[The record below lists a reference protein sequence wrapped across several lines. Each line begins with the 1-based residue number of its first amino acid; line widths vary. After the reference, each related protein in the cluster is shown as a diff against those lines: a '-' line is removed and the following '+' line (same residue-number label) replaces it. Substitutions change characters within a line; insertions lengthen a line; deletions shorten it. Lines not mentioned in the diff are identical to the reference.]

1 MKGKRAYLI
10 AIWSVT
16 AVCVVLGTMLHIV
29 SPFDHLLFGQA
40 EETAANLQN
49 TSTGFSKTDA
59 FHTIEMNITV
69 SDVVIAQGDN
79 YGISVTAK
87 NGQKNPPSWDVQD
100 DTLRVRQPIRQ
111 RKFGIFSL
119 GQKTDSKFDVKVTV
133 PEGTT
138 LDGIQIDS
146 GTGNATLNG
155 ITADALTADL
165 GTGML
170 TITDCTLKTLD
181 VDGGTGS
188 VTASLATAPREVRI
202 DCGTG
207 DVALTLPGEE
217 TDYGLKLETGTGK
230 LTVGDETHRH
240 EYKSDHADDAMHMI
254 RIDTG
259 TGDVT
264 VNFE

>member
-100 DTLRVRQPIRQ
+100 DTLRVRQPIRL

-146 GTGNATLNG
+146 GTGNIRLDG
-155 ITADALTADL
+155 ITADEVH
-165 GTGML
+165 
-170 TITDCTLKTLD
+170 

-188 VTASLATAPREVRI
+188 VTASLAAAPQDVQI

-207 DVALTLPGEE
+207 EVTLRLPG
-217 TDYGLKLETGTGK
+217 TRADYGLQLDTGTGR
-230 LTVGDETHRH
+230 LYVGDETYRH
-240 EYKSDHADDAMHMI
+240 EYSSDHADTAAHMI

-264 VNFE
+264 VKFE